1 VHDRE
6 GLGGHRAFLHCGGEG
21 RATSNTMYFLS
32 RDCYV
37 CNAQGYWIILNV
49 SRDQYLCVTDADF
62 TSIGSWIFGC
72 RSRDDAL
79 EKCHHLDPARKSLIG
94 SLLAKGVLTV
104 DSNRGKPFVES
115 ENAAS
120 KTAVVCPEPII
131 RAKEFLYCAAHFF
144 LACAKIDWC
153 LRHRMLALQLAKIE
167 RRKLRAG
174 SCTDVLEDPGAK
186 KLIAVFKHLRPLYP
200 RPYLCLFD
208 SLALLELLAG
218 YHRYPR
224 IVFGV
229 VADPFQA
236 HCWLQEGDVLLND
249 GLEQVGKYK
258 PIMSV

>member
-1 VHDRE
+1 
-6 GLGGHRAFLHCGGEG
+6 
-21 RATSNTMYFLS
+21 MYFLS

-49 SRDQYLCVTDADF
+49 SRDQYLCVTDADL
-62 TSIGSWIFGC
+62 TSIGAWIFGC
-72 RSRDDAL
+72 QNRDEAL
-79 EKCHHLDPARKSLIG
+79 EKRQHLDPARELLIG

-104 DSNRGKPFVES
+104 NSDQGKAFVQS
-115 ENAAS
+115 ENGAS
-120 KTAVVCPEPII
+120 KAAAVCPEPNIP
-131 RAKEFLYCAAHFF
+131 AKAFLFCAAHFF
-144 LACAKIDWC
+144 WACAKIDWC
-153 LRHRMLALQLAKIE
+153 LRKRKLALELAKIE

-186 KLIAVFKHLRPLYP
+186 KLIAAFKHLRPFYP

-208 SLALLELLAG
+208 SLALLEFLAG
-218 YHRYPR
+218 YHSYPR

-249 GLEQVGKYK
+249 DLERVGKYK